1 MSTAQAFLDAAI
13 SAPSEQKGGDFGFE
27 TIAKVETYFGLQ
39 CFIKSDYSLNKFFP
53 YSNMEDETRQETL
66 KVAKSYIKEVG
77 GPKDFPSPTIQITI
91 FGSEVLTAKDGSWAN
106 DWVETVG
113 AYASK
118 TNVDDK
124 SNVRALSKLDPEIQ
138 EKLAGKDLLY
148 DIVIDRLIAT
158 EGQTFNKP
166 MWAKIKEVV
175 DPIVYA
181 QDKRERAYTNK
192 EGEEKMTFKTRRVKI
207 MEVYPNK
214 VAAQTAADEILAGF
228 GDSSSAPTPSLSA
241 TAIAANWTLEGLQA
255 EAEKFHHKIAGKP
268 IKIVD
273 DLLKEWSL
281 ERSDLKLMNIE
292 IAF

>member
-1 MSTAQAFLDAAI
+1 MSTAQDYLNAAI
-13 SAPSEQKGGDFGFE
+13 AAPAEQKGSDFGFE
-27 TIAKVETYFGLQ
+27 TVAKIETDFGLQ

-77 GPKDFPSPTIQITI
+77 GLKDFPSPTIQITI

-118 TNVDDK
+118 TNIDNEG
-124 SNVRALSKLDPEIQ
+124 NVRALSKLDPEVR
-138 EKLAGKDLLY
+138 EKLEGKDLLY

-228 GDSSSAPTPSLSA
+228 GDSSSTPVPSLST

-255 EAEKFHHKIAGKP
+255 EAVKLHEKVAGKP
-268 IKIVD
+268 VKIVND
-273 DLLKEWSL
+273 VLKEWSL
-281 ERSDLKLMNIE
+281 EQSDLRLVNIE